1 MCWAMPQTRA
11 CPQSYDKSSFPR
23 GTLTRRSETLPSR
36 TAATSKRA
44 SRFARKWTGWRG
56 ACTCG
61 SAGLVDR
68 DSITRQLHR
77 LRAGQLAKAK
87 ALGVSSA
94 RLAAL
99 RRLLRL
105 RLLHLVLETEF
116 PQHPS
121 RKDLQCP
128 APLRQLR
135 KHQVVSDVAYVIRD
149 VLEDRNE
156 PAIGDLAFGQAG

>member
-23 GTLTRRSETLPSR
+23 GILMRRSETLPSR

-56 ACTCG
+56 TCTCG
-61 SAGLVDR
+61 GAGLVDH
-68 DSITRQLHR
+68 DSITRHLHR
-77 LRAGQLAKAK
+77 LRAGQIAKAK
-87 ALGVSSA
+87 ALGISSA

-99 RRLLRL
+99 GRLL

-121 RKDLQCP
+121 RKGLQCP

-135 KHQVVSDVAYVIRD
+135 KHQVVSDVAYVVRD

-156 PAIGDLAFGQAG
+156 PAVGDLAFGQAG